1 MFLSALFCPNRF
13 LKKCANASLDNLE
26 KAPFWACK
34 PGNAR
39 PWCSSYHALFTLD
52 HQAFVPVHSADATD
66 DIIVLVMRP
75 PSVVTVVSLQ
85 GVRAVGL
92 AGRLA
97 HDLVDLD
104 GSFVPSAVVSL
115 PQAAHVSAHWRL
127 PPIIFLVKTKQN
139 ETILNAGFWHFRY
152 TQRQEADDALSP

>member
-1 MFLSALFCPNRF
+1 MQLLLVISYFHRF
-13 LKKCANASLDNLE
+13 STSVQCICQLCFVQTDKKKCANASLDNLE

-34 PGNAR
+34 PGSAR

-115 PQAAHVSAHWRL
+115 PQAAHVSAH
-127 PPIIFLVKTKQN
+127 
-139 ETILNAGFWHFRY
+139 
-152 TQRQEADDALSP
+152 